1 VTSTISCT
9 FFEFPLDKI
18 EGPTNER
25 LALDSFKW
33 AQVEMKENYGL
44 VILVI

>member
-1 VTSTISCT
+1 MSTISCT
-9 FFEFPLDKI
+9 LVEFPLDKI
-18 EGPTNER
+18 MSPTNEM

-44 VILVI
+44 VIPVV